1 MEDQHGV
8 KKVSRKYWDIA
19 TLVLIIIAISGFSGY
34 KYNKLNKKNTGNENK
49 IAELEKNLF
58 DTKES
63 LALARV
69 ENQNLQSKLVQE
81 QNINNGFATQ
91 IGQISSN
98 VGTLIKLSQTDEE
111 LLQKYSK
118 VYFLNENYKPSNLS
132 NIDSRYLSDPKKTL
146 QIHTNVLPFLTR
158 LIDAA
163 ATNNIQLQ
171 VLSAFRSFDTQSTL
185 KQSYRFVYGS
195 GANSFSADQGYSE
208 HQLGTTLDFTTA
220 AVGPGLTGF
229 EKDPAFGWLV
239 NNAYK
244 YGFILSY
251 PKQNDYYEFEPWHW
265 RFVGVALA
273 TKIHSENTLFY
284 YLDQREIDKF
294 LVNIFD

>member
-1 MEDQHGV
+1 ME
-8 KKVSRKYWDIA
+8 KRKKYWDIG
-19 TLVLIIIAISGFSGY
+19 TLVLIIITLSGFGGY
-34 KYNKLNKKNTGNENK
+34 KYHKLDNKNTTNEKK
-49 IAELEKNLF
+49 ISELEKNLF
-58 DTKES
+58 NSEES
-63 LALARV
+63 LKLAQV
-69 ENQNLQSKLVQE
+69 ENQGLQSKLLE
-81 QNINNGFATQ
+81 EKNINNGFATQ

-132 NIDSRYLSDPKKTL
+132 NIDSKYLSDPKKTL

-158 LIDAA
+158 LMDAA
-163 ATNNIQLQ
+163 AASNVKLQ
-171 VLSAFRSFDTQSTL
+171 ILSAFRSFDTQSAL
-185 KQSYRFVYGS
+185 KQNYKFIYGS
-195 GANSFSADQGYSE
+195 GANAFSADQGYSE
-208 HQLGTTLDFTTA
+208 HQLGTAVDFTSPAT
-220 AVGPGLTGF
+220 GPGLTGF
-229 EKDPAFGWLV
+229 EKDPAFAWLV

-265 RFVGVALA
+265 RFVGVSLA
-273 TKIHSENTLFY
+273 TRIYNDNTLFY
-284 YLDQREIDKF
+284 YLDQRDIDKY